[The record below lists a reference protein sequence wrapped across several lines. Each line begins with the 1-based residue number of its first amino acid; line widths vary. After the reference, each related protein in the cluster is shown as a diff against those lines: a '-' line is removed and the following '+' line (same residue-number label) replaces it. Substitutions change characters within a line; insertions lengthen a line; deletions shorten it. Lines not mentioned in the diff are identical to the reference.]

1 MSTEKLLKS
10 AVHNTSLLSKKGLS
24 DRFFTFWFNR
34 LVYPQIWED
43 PRADQEALKIGDES
57 RIITIASGS
66 CNLFNYLLHNP
77 KQVQAVDLNGAHIAL
92 FDLKINALKHLPKW
106 EDFFDFFAHANKR
119 RNVENYHLYLQK
131 HLKPESI
138 AFWEG
143 KDNIFCGKRIEYFAD
158 NFYTHGLLGMFIGW
172 VEKIGKLYGYD
183 LKRMVTTK
191 TMEEQEQIYREEVR
205 PLFDTALVKFLCH
218 RSFVMATLGIPP
230 SQFEA
235 MKNDAEHGIVHL
247 LEQRTHRLA
256 CGFPMEEN
264 YFAWQAFAR
273 HYDTEHQKAIPDYL
287 KKENYEFLKA
297 NADRVS
303 INHFSMTDFLMKQS
317 DESMDCFDFLDAQ
330 DWMSDAQLEELWL
343 EVLRVAQRG
352 ARIIFRTAAEES
364 ILTDRLPKTIL
375 DQFIYE
381 EAKSKELITQDR
393 SAIYGGMHLYIK
405 R

>member
-10 AVHNTSLLSKKGLS
+10 AVHNTPIFSKKGLS

-43 PRADQEALKIGDES
+43 PRVDAQALKIDENS

-66 CNLFNYLLHNP
+66 CNLFNYLVHNP
-77 KQVQAVDLNGAHIAL
+77 RQVQAVDLNGAHIAL
-92 FDLKINALKHLPKW
+92 FDLKYNAIRHLPSW
-106 EDFFDFFAHANKR
+106 RDLFDFFGYADKR
-119 RNVENYHLYLQK
+119 RNVENYHLYLQN
-131 HLKPESI
+131 HLKSESV

-143 KDNIFCGKRIEYFAD
+143 RDNLFCGKRIEYFAD

-172 VEKIGKLYGYD
+172 VEKIGKLYGFD
-183 LKRMVTTK
+183 PKKMVKAK
-191 TMEEQEQIYREEVR
+191 TIEEQETIYAKEVR
-205 PLFDTALVKFLCH
+205 PLFDTALIKFLAH

-256 CGFPMEEN
+256 CGFPIQEN

-273 HYDTEHQKAIPDYL
+273 RYDTEHMEAIPEYL
-287 KKENYEFLKA
+287 KEENYKQIKA
-297 NADRVS
+297 LSERVS
-303 INHFSMTDFLMKQS
+303 IHHQSMTDFLRTQK
-317 DESMDCFDFLDAQ
+317 DESCECFDFLDAQ
-330 DWMSDAQLEELWL
+330 DWMDDQQLEELWR
-343 EVLRVAQRG
+343 EVARVAVPG
-352 ARIIFRTAAEES
+352 GRIIFRTAAEES
-364 ILTDRLPKTIL
+364 VLIGRLPKDL
-375 DQFIYE
+375 EEQFVYE
-381 EAKSKELITQDR
+381 ESISKELIHRDR
-393 SAIYGGMHLYIK
+393 SSIYGGMHLYVK